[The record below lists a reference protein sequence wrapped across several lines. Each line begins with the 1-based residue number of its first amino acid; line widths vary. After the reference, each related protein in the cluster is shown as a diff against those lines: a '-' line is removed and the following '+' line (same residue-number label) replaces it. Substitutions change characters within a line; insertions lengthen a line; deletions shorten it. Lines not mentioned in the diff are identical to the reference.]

1 MSKKSKIITDFAAE
15 SNANYSDTVTISC
28 KSLDA
33 NSGSFTGLPNVTAD
47 VMELLGK
54 FNGIR
59 LQPVYDSQTIDTN
72 NARLKVDIVFTA
84 NCTWIN
90 TFAKGDLSVLKK
102 SGVPLQK
109 EDEAQPQLPAT
120 IIVVNNTKVDG
131 QLEYHISHLPFQGIK
146 YGVMY
151 TLETNEDNNAANWK
165 FFYCGGI
172 RHGII
177 EGLTSKANYKMVAF
191 GMGTDK
197 TITYSEPI
205 ICSPK

>member
-1 MSKKSKIITDFAAE
+1 MARKAKIITDFGTE
-15 SNANYSDTVTISC
+15 SNAVYSDTVTISC

-33 NSGSFTGLPNVTAD
+33 NSGSFTGLPNTTIE
-47 VMELLGK
+47 VMKLLGN
-54 FNGIR
+54 FNDIR
-59 LQPVYDSQTIDTN
+59 LQPVYDSQTTDTN
-72 NARLKVDIVFTA
+72 SARLDVDIVFTG

-90 TFAKGDLSVLKK
+90 TLAQGDLSVLKK

-109 EDEAQPQLPAT
+109 EGEAQPQLPAT
-120 IIVVNNTKVDG
+120 IIVANNTKVDG
-131 QLEYHISHLPFQGIK
+131 ELEYHISHLAFNAIK
-146 YGVMY
+146 YGVMF
-151 TLETNEDNNAANWK
+151 TLETNEDKNPANWK
-165 FFYCGGI
+165 FFYCGGT

-177 EGLTSKANYKMVAF
+177 DGLTSKTNYKMSAF